1 MKIAV
6 LVYGLERI
14 GGIKKHALSLCREY
28 VALGHQVDVWC
39 VEYDRVNCY
48 PNLVEGFQIHALRP
62 ARQLEESQTR
72 KMLRG
77 GIGAYLQTLWGF
89 YEDQRQLSAII
100 PAGYDVI
107 HPHGNMTSWAAAEY
121 KRKYGTPVVWLSNDF
136 IPIASFRGNHPE
148 KSLQALK
155 RGLLKMICA
164 PIAAYDRWA
173 VRSIDR
179 IAVLR
184 ELVRTQIKDYYRR
197 DAAVIRAGIDLPAYL
212 YGDRCACRACYGVK
226 DETFLILSVCSLM
239 PHRRLEDIIHAVR
252 DLVRQGQDV
261 MYLIVGRTSQD
272 PAYAEYLHRE
282 VQACGLTEEHVRFAG
297 EVSER
302 ELVDCYHASD
312 AFVWASD
319 ENQTWGLAGMEAMA
333 ARKPVIVS
341 DASGLAE
348 VLTDGENALLVSPR
362 SPDAIAASLN
372 KLIANPQWAVRLG
385 CRAQQLVR
393 ENFSWQKNAAEMVAL
408 FEEASVTTRQS
419 RGAALLRPYTTQGTH
434 S

>member
-39 VEYDRVNCY
+39 VEYDRANCY
-48 PNLVEGFQIHALRP
+48 PNLVKGFQVHALRP
-62 ARQLEESQTR
+62 ARPLEAAPSQT
-72 KMLRG
+72 MLRG
-77 GIGAYLQTLWGF
+77 GIGAYLQTLWSF
-89 YEDQRQLSAII
+89 YNDQRQLSAII

-121 KRKYGTPVVWLSNDF
+121 KRRYGTPVVWLSNDF
-136 IPIASFRGNHPE
+136 IPIASFRGNPPE
-148 KSLQALK
+148 KRLQALK
-155 RGLLKMICA
+155 RGLIRNICL

-184 ELVRTQIKDYYRR
+184 DLVRTQIRDYYGR
-197 DAAVIRAGIDLPAYL
+197 DANVIRAGIDLRAYL
-212 YGDRCACRACYGVK
+212 HGNRRACRACYGVK
-226 DETFLILSVCSLM
+226 DGTFLILSVCSLM
-239 PHRRLEDIIHAVR
+239 PHRRLEDVIHAVR
-252 DLVRQGQDV
+252 ELAWRGHSV
-261 MYLIVGRTSQD
+261 MYLIVGRASQH
-272 PAYAEYLHRE
+272 PAYAEFLRRE
-282 VQACGLTEEHVRFAG
+282 VQICGLTDDQVRFAG

-333 ARKPVIVS
+333 AGKPVIVS

-348 VLTDGENALLVSPR
+348 VLTDGGNALLVHPR
-362 SPDAIAASLN
+362 SPQEIADN
-372 KLIANPQWAVRLG
+372 VNQLIANPDLAAQLG
-385 CRAQQLVR
+385 CQAQQLVR
-393 ENFSWQKNAAEMVAL
+393 ENFSWQKNASELVAL
-408 FEEASVTTRQS
+408 FEEAR
-419 RGAALLRPYTTQGTH
+419 ATTQARERRRAPIIEHTNL
-434 S
+434 